1 MTEVRPLEVGGA
13 LQRLSRGLI
22 AYGVIGLVVA
32 VIGLAALF
40 IVSGRIGGLRDEA
53 TATVTDLA
61 TTMERTATVLHQA
74 STTAQSFTVTV
85 DESAKAV
92 ASTATTITE
101 TRAGLASLEA
111 QLRSVAILGAS
122 PLGASAD
129 SVQRISASLEGLD
142 TRLTTIAASLA
153 TNRDAL
159 ASNATSLGQLGDST
173 DAMAE
178 RLSSGDV
185 EDALGDVQLI
195 IVVALL
201 VFAAWSVVPAVGA
214 LVAGV
219 WLRRELESR
228 ARTPEVGV
236 L

>member
-1 MTEVRPLEVGGA
+1 MSKARPLEVGST

-32 VIGLAALF
+32 VVGLAALL
-40 IVSGRIGGLRDEA
+40 IVSGRIGGLRDQAE
-53 TATVTDLA
+53 TTVARL
-61 TTMERTATVLHQA
+61 TTSMERTATVLHEA
-74 STTAQSFTVTV
+74 SATAQSFTVTV
-85 DESAKAV
+85 EESAKAV

-111 QLRSVAILGAS
+111 QLRSVTILGAS

-129 SVQRISASLEGLD
+129 SVARISASLEGLD
-142 TRLTTIAASLA
+142 TRMTTIATALE

-173 DAMAE
+173 ATMAD
-178 RLSSGDV
+178 LLGSGAV
-185 EDALGDVQLI
+185 EDVLGDVQLI
-195 IVVALL
+195 IVVTLL

-214 LVAGV
+214 LVAGI
-219 WLRRELESR
+219 WLRQELERR
-228 ARTPEVGV
+228 ARTPEVG
-236 L
+236 LL